1 VHKVRYIALAGNM
14 GSGKT
19 SLATFLQKKLG
30 LVPLLEAQDEN
41 PYLSDF
47 YADMDRWAFHS
58 QVFFLTRKVR
68 LYQSLSAIGGTAM
81 LDRTIYED
89 AEIFAKALFQQGKMS
104 RRDHA
109 LYRDLYDD
117 ALRQIPPPAV
127 MIYCHCSLPMLMNRI
142 ARRGRSYEGAVS
154 REYIGRLNRL
164 YASWRRRY
172 ALSPVIDLPTDEMD
186 YMTDFFHRHELLE
199 QLKPYVR

>member
-1 VHKVRYIALAGNM
+1 MHKVRYIALAGNM

-19 SLATFLQKKLG
+19 SLAKFLHKKLG

-41 PYLSDF
+41 PYLADF

-58 QVFFLTRKVR
+58 QVFFLTRKVKH
-68 LYQSLSAIGGTAM
+68 YQSLQAIDGTPM

-89 AEIFAKALFQQGKMS
+89 AEIFAKALHQQGRMS
-104 RRDHA
+104 RRDYA

-127 MIYCHCSLPMLMNRI
+127 MIYCECTLPALMERI

-154 REYIGRLNRL
+154 RDYIGRLNRL
-164 YASWRRRY
+164 YASWRRGY
-172 ALSPVIDLPTDEMD
+172 TLSPVIDLQTDEMD

-199 QLKPYVR
+199 QIRPHLG